1 MDVLQPQKARGMV
14 LLYQHC
20 SALNMGEDPQQP
32 VADRLETLIGGE
44 LTHFLLTALVRDRSA
59 RAAA

>member
-1 MDVLQPQKARGMV
+1 MV

-20 SALNMGEDPQQP
+20 SALDTGGEPQQP
-32 VADRLETLIGGE
+32 AADRLETLIGGE
-44 LTHFLLTALVRDRSA
+44 LARFLLFALVRDRSA

>member
-1 MDVLQPQKARGMV
+1 MV

-20 SALNMGEDPQQP
+20 SALDTGGEPQQP
-32 VADRLETLIGGE
+32 ADDRLETLIGGE
-44 LTHFLLTALVRDRSA
+44 LARFLLFALVRDRSA

>member
-1 MDVLQPQKARGMV
+1 MV

-20 SALNMGEDPQQP
+20 SALDIVEGTQQP

-44 LTHFLLTALVRDRSA
+44 LARFLLAALVRNRSA
-59 RAAA
+59 RVAA